1 MTTPHRYV
9 SGAID
14 MEEVKA
20 RAEAR
25 EQAAT
30 SPAGTG
36 GIAPFLTVTAENF
49 EAEAV
54 RRSLEVPVVI
64 LIGTS
69 RSPTSEQL
77 RADLQDI
84 AAAGNLAFVVGY
96 VDADATPEV
105 AQAFGVQ
112 ALPTVVALAAGRPVT
127 QFEGAQPKEVVQNW
141 VDTLVEQIA
150 PQLQGLQQTAGEEG
164 PAEPEDPRLD
174 AAIAALN
181 AGDFDAA
188 IATYD
193 EILAAE
199 PDNREIAQARDTARL
214 LKRLNPAERTEDP
227 VVAADAD
234 PADVDKQF
242 DAADA
247 EVVAGA
253 PERAFD
259 RLIALMLTQ
268 AGDEKT
274 RVRDRLLELFALFD
288 AADPRVGAARTKMAS
303 ALF

>member
-14 MEEVKA
+14 LAEVKA

-25 EQAAT
+25 EQSAGSQAA
-30 SPAGTG
+30 G

-54 RRSLEVPVVI
+54 RRSLEVPVVM

-69 RSPTSEQL
+69 RSPASEQL
-77 RADLQDI
+77 KADLQDI
-84 AAAGNLAFVVGY
+84 AAAGNLAFIVGY

-141 VDTLVEQIA
+141 VDTLVVQIA
-150 PQLQGLQQTAGEEG
+150 PQLQGLQQTAGEQAPE
-164 PAEPEDPRLD
+164 EPEDPRLD
-174 AAIAALN
+174 AAMAALN

-199 PDNREIAQARDTARL
+199 PDNREITQARDTARL

-227 VVAADAD
+227 IAAADAD
-234 PADVDKQF
+234 PADVAKQF

-259 RLIALMLTQ
+259 RLITLMLTQ
-268 AGDEKT
+268 AGDNKT